1 MLSISL
7 IGWWPLKAWLN
18 GAVVTPGWRHYWTVQ
33 ASPVLQPIIKINW
46 RILFYLFTR
55 IHQTERLRLF
65 YCRKVHGTQLNE
77 LKLTSGECFVLE
89 MIVDNLKTTPNMVTM
104 FLDELE
110 SRFVVVRLG
119 QQQCD

>member
-1 MLSISL
+1 M
-7 IGWWPLKAWLN
+7 
-18 GAVVTPGWRHYWTVQ
+18 
-33 ASPVLQPIIKINW
+33 

-55 IHQTERLRLF
+55 IYQTETGTF
-65 YCRKVHGTQLNE
+65 YCRKVHGTQLNG

-89 MIVDNLKTTPNMVTM
+89 MIVDNLKTTPTMVTM

-110 SRFVVVRLG
+110 SRFVVVKRQS